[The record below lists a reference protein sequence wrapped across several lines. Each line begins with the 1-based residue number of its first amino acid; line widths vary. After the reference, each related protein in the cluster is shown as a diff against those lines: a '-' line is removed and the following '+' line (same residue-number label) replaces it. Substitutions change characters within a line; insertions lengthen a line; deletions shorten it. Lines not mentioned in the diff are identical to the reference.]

1 MRVHR
6 AVVAALLFVA
16 APAAAGPK
24 ERPLPGFTGLT
35 YRDVDVPDGCVP
47 RIRVIHRSRKGD
59 DPELVRL
66 LTWPRLVGLDFPPE
80 DPARQQASMKRFS
93 AWLRRLTDQ
102 GKKVT
107 DRQIAIMRDT
117 TRAPAERVAAVARL
131 ALAQEQVTNL
141 IGGLDIPPAVRK
153 VEDAASAYCDALQ
166 TQVEPLRAEVDEI
179 RGACRRLIVDTQVAA
194 GWWTDVCQPPA
205 GGGVPT
211 GPDRAPAPRPSP

>member
-6 AVVAALLFVA
+6 AVVAALLLVA

-35 YRDVDVPDGCVP
+35 YREVDVRDGCIP

-66 LTWPRLVGLDFPPE
+66 LTWPRLVGLDFAPE
-80 DPARQQASMKRFS
+80 MPARQQANMKRFE
-93 AWLRRLTDQ
+93 AWLRALTDQ
-102 GKKVT
+102 GTKVT
-107 DRQIAIMRDT
+107 DRQLAIVRDT
-117 TRAPAERVAAVARL
+117 TRPPAERVAAAARL
-131 ALAQEQVTNL
+131 ALAQEQVTIL

-153 VEDAASAYCDALQ
+153 VEDAASAYCDALK
-166 TQVEPLRAEVDEI
+166 TQVEPLQAQVDEI
-179 RGACRRLIVDTQVAA
+179 RGACQRLIVDNQVAA

-211 GPDRAPAPRPSP
+211 GPDRVPATRPAP